1 MNITTVG
8 IDLAKIVFG
17 VRGVDAHGKVARE
30 RDVSHGKLLECFAN
44 LPSRVVA
51 WRSAAGFTIRSGRGA
66 EVSRLVQQLGS
77 RYFPRKRSST
87 QLGHLHGHRELR
99 RQEQVGW
106 AKRSVPTR

>member
-44 LPSRVVA
+44 LPSSVVA
-51 WRSAAGFTIRSGRGA
+51 WRPAAGFTIRSGSFA
-66 EVSRLVQQLGS
+66 PGS
-77 RYFPRKRSST
+77 AAGFAIFY
-87 QLGHLHGHRELR
+87 E
-99 RQEQVGW
+99 E
-106 AKRSVPTR
+106 AKLYAVRPFAWPP